1 MKVVDVYGQYFAARC
16 VFSGVERRAVSV
28 ALTAT
33 SEAGTIRYEASV
45 SFFPHADPEDFAV
58 SYDACKQRELYAA
71 PGRRSKKRENAL
83 LETSLRPAADALAAE
98 MDAEIFWDKP
108 LTQPRRG

>member
-1 MKVVDVYGQYFAARC
+1 MKVIDVYAQYFAGAC
-16 VFSGVERRAVSV
+16 VYNGVERRGASV
-28 ALTAT
+28 KLTAT
-33 SEAGTIRYEASV
+33 SDAGEVSYVVSV

-58 SYDACKQRELYAA
+58 SYDACKHRELYAA